1 MTALNAGSGVRLSLA
16 APRGTPQKFTL
27 ARLDSALNTNAN
39 AITEIFLTR
48 GRGRARGRQGGRA

>member
-1 MTALNAGSGVRLSLA
+1 MTTLNAGSGVRLSLA
-16 APRGTPQKFTL
+16 APRTPQKFTL